1 MKESGMPKYLVQA
14 SYTQEGTKGLLKEG
28 GTKRRAA
35 VEQLVTQL
43 GGKLEGFYFGFGDAD
58 AVVIVDVPDNVT
70 AVALSLAVNAS
81 GAVTLKTVP
90 LLTPEEVDQATKK
103 TVSYRA
109 PGS

>member
-1 MKESGMPKYLVQA
+1 MPKYLVQA

-35 VEQLVTQL
+35 VEQVLKQL

-58 AVVIVDVPDNVT
+58 AVLIIDAPDNVT

-90 LLTPEEVDQATKK
+90 LVTPEEVDQATKK
-103 TVSYRA
+103 TVNYRA
-109 PGS
+109 PGN

>member
-1 MKESGMPKYLVQA
+1 MAKYLVEA
-14 SYTQEGTKGLLKEG
+14 SYTREGVAGVQDKGG
-28 GTKRRAA
+28 SSRRDAVTEMAA
-35 VEQLVTQL
+35 GL
-43 GGKLEGFYFGFGDAD
+43 GGKVESFYFGFGDAD
-58 AVVIVDVPDNVT
+58 AVVIVDVPDNLT

-109 PGS
+109 PGH

>member
-1 MKESGMPKYLVQA
+1 MPKYLVQA

-43 GGKLEGFYFGFGDAD
+43 GGKVEGFYFGFGDAD
-58 AVVIVDVPDNVT
+58 AVVIVDVPDNLT

-109 PGS
+109 PGH

>member
-1 MKESGMPKYLVQA
+1 MPKYLVQA

-35 VEQLVTQL
+35 VEQLVKQL
-43 GGKLEGFYFGFGDAD
+43 GGKLDGFYFGFGDAD
-58 AVVIVDVPDNVT
+58 AFVILDVPDNIT

-81 GAVTLKTVP
+81 GAVALKTVP

-103 TVSYRA
+103 TVNYRA
-109 PGS
+109 PGN

>member
-1 MKESGMPKYLVQA
+1 MPKYLVTA

-35 VEQLVTQL
+35 VEELLSQL

-58 AVVIVDVPDNVT
+58 AFVIIDAPDNVT

-90 LLTPEEVDQATKK
+90 LLTPEDVDQATKK
-103 TVSYRA
+103 TVNYRA
-109 PGS
+109 PGR